1 MDANRDTRYYRCRLF
16 PYAEARMPHIE
27 LPRALE
33 DYFAFAETE
42 PTRNGRRFSI
52 TLPYLDGERMDRL
65 QWWYHVTPA
74 QEQMYEGTGLAFQRN
89 RAIERFCRHIERW
102 LEITAQRFH
111 GGEPIPRIGSR
122 PTSAAAAVVS
132 QSLPVALESVDIEP
146 TVEKVA
152 NG

>member
-1 MDANRDTRYYRCRLF
+1 
-16 PYAEARMPHIE
+16 MPPIE

-52 TLPYLDGERMDRL
+52 TLPYMDGERLDRL

-74 QEQMYEGTGLAFQRN
+74 QEQMYEGTGLVFFRS

-111 GGEPIPRIGSR
+111 GEEPIPRLGSR
-122 PTSAAAAVVS
+122 PPAPACVTISPIAS
-132 QSLPVALESVDIEP
+132 PLSTELPP
-146 TVEKVA
+146 VEKVA
-152 NG
+152 NA

>member
-1 MDANRDTRYYRCRLF
+1 MFFHVT
-16 PYAEARMPHIE
+16 PYAIKARMPHIE

-52 TLPYLDGERMDRL
+52 TLPYMDGDRMDRL

-74 QEQMYEGTGLAFQRN
+74 QEQMYEGNGLAFFRA
-89 RAIERFCRHIERW
+89 RAIERFCKHVERW

-111 GGEPIPRIGSR
+111 GDEPIPRLGSR
-122 PTSAAAAVVS
+122 NQAVTNGSPARLAAIRMDLDAI
-132 QSLPVALESVDIEP
+132 D
-146 TVEKVA
+146 KVA

>member
-1 MDANRDTRYYRCRLF
+1 
-16 PYAEARMPHIE
+16 MPHIE

-52 TLPYLDGERMDRL
+52 TLPYMDGERLDRL
-65 QWWYHVTPA
+65 QWWYHVSPA
-74 QEQMYEGTGLAFQRN
+74 QEQMYEGTGLVFHRT

-111 GGEPIPRIGSR
+111 GEEPIPRLGQQASSVAT
-122 PTSAAAAVVS
+122 PASVELTPVDKVVN
-132 QSLPVALESVDIEP
+132 A
-146 TVEKVA
+146 
-152 NG
+152 

>member
-1 MDANRDTRYYRCRLF
+1 
-16 PYAEARMPHIE
+16 MPHIE

-52 TLPYLDGERMDRL
+52 TLPYMDGARLDRL
-65 QWWYHVTPA
+65 QWWYHVSLA
-74 QEQMYEGTGLAFQRN
+74 QEQMYEGTGLAFQRS

-102 LEITAQRFH
+102 LDITAQRFH
-111 GGEPIPRIGSR
+111 GNEPIPRLTLASATAVEPEAGPSR
-122 PTSAAAAVVS
+122 TAIEGLL
-132 QSLPVALESVDIEP
+132 LPVD
-146 TVEKVA
+146 KVA

>member
-1 MDANRDTRYYRCRLF
+1 
-16 PYAEARMPHIE
+16 
-27 LPRALE
+27 
-33 DYFAFAETE
+33 
-42 PTRNGRRFSI
+42 
-52 TLPYLDGERMDRL
+52 LPYLDGERMDRL

-111 GGEPIPRIGSR
+111 GDEPIPRIGSR
-122 PTSAAAAVVS
+122 PTSAAVAVVS
-132 QSLPVALESVDIEP
+132 QSLPVALESVELEP
-146 TVEKVA
+146 AVEKVA

>member
-1 MDANRDTRYYRCRLF
+1 
-16 PYAEARMPHIE
+16 MPHIE

-33 DYFAFAETE
+33 DYFAFTETE

-74 QEQMYEGTGLAFQRN
+74 QEQMYEGTGLAFHRT

-102 LEITAQRFH
+102 LDITAQQFR
-111 GGEPIPRIGSR
+111 GNEPIPRIESR
-122 PTSAAAAVVS
+122 PASIAASPAPPL
-132 QSLPVALESVDIEP
+132 LPAQLEP
-146 TVEKVA
+146 VEKVA

>member
-1 MDANRDTRYYRCRLF
+1 MAPGRNTRYDRRVTPVLLS
-16 PYAEARMPHIE
+16 RMPHIE

-52 TLPYLDGERMDRL
+52 TLPYLDGDRLDRL
-65 QWWYHVTPA
+65 QWWYHVSPA
-74 QEQMYEGTGLAFQRN
+74 QEQMYEGGGLAFFRA

-102 LEITAQRFH
+102 LEITDQRFH
-111 GGEPIPRIGSR
+111 GNEPIPRVGSQR
-122 PTSAAAAVVS
+122 GARASATIAAA
-132 QSLPVALESVDIEP
+132 QPTPVQDPLQP
-146 TVEKVA
+146 MEKVA